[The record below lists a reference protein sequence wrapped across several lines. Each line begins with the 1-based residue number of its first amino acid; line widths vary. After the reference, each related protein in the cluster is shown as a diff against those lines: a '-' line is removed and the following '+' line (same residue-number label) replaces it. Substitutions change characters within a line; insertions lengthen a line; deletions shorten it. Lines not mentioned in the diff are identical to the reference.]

1 LKGAKMKNDISSLS
15 NLVKNFTEAGF
26 FSNIDVEKKLELKN
40 KLLKLAESVGNE
52 FIDFSTENFVDCESI
67 SVVCET
73 CENYIDCL
81 DAVNEQYHIIS
92 CTATTNKN

>member
-1 LKGAKMKNDISSLS
+1 MKNQNDISSLS

-26 FSNIDVEKKLELKN
+26 FTNVDYEKKSILKN
-40 KLLKLAESVGNE
+40 KLLSYAEETGNE
-52 FIDFSTENFVDCESI
+52 FIDFSIENFVNCESI

-81 DAVNEQYHIIS
+81 DAINEQYYIVA
-92 CTATTNKN
+92 CTSVSHRS